1 MAVIMTYV
9 LSELNLHNCRDM
21 LMTGGIQNSVIYLNL
36 LLQSANACETKKPKL
51 SIIASTTLNF
61 TIVIIP
67 LVLFV

>member
-36 LLQSANACETKKPKL
+36 LLQSANACETKNQ
-51 SIIASTTLNF
+51 SF
-61 TIVIIP
+61 Q
-67 LVLFV
+67 